1 MSGAAP
7 TVAETGEPLCI
18 VVQAA
23 HDTGRTVGLAAGL
36 LIGGASQ
43 AESSLRSLGSGI
55 DLIAQASRDGA
66 DSAAVS
72 AQVARLER
80 EAAYLLARLAAL
92 RTNATP
98 ANTLEAA

>member
-1 MSGAAP
+1 M
-7 TVAETGEPLCI
+7 GEPLSVLI
-18 VVQAA
+18 QAERDA
-23 HDTGRTVGLAAGL
+23 ARTFGIAAGL

-43 AESSLRSLGSGI
+43 AEAGLRSLGSGI

-66 DSAAVS
+66 DPAAVS

>member
-1 MSGAAP
+1 M
-7 TVAETGEPLCI
+7 GEPLSVLI
-18 VVQAA
+18 QAERDA
-23 HDTGRTVGLAAGL
+23 ARTFGVAAGL

-43 AESSLRSLGSGI
+43 AEGGLRSLGSGI

-66 DSAAVS
+66 DAAAVS

-92 RTNATP
+92 RTNAIP